1 MATTTPTANS
11 TLQIHTETAQAHAAR
26 CLYDAE
32 TALHAARQSG
42 VDVWITAAYDR
53 LHDAITTYDSVTTPP
68 TREQQA
74 A

>member
-32 TALHAARQSG
+32 TVLHAARQSG
-42 VDVWITAAYDR
+42 VDAWITAAYDR
-53 LHDAITTYDSVTTPP
+53 LHDAITTYDSLTSQSA
-68 TREQQA
+68 REQRA